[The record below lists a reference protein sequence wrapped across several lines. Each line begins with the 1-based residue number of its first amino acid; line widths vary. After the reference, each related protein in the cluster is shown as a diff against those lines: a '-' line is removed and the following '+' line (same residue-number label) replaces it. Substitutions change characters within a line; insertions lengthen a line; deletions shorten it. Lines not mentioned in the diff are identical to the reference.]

1 MSNLRLFASA
11 LSLIAG
17 LAVVGPASAATVGG
31 ITLSTDEVR
40 VLSFHSPVKTVF
52 VGNPT
57 IADVTV
63 IDSTHV
69 FVLGKSFG
77 TTNIVTL
84 DEKGQQMTDEEITVL
99 NRQKRI
105 VTVQRGAA
113 RTTLYCVGDRCEA
126 SPTPGDQTEPFDAV
140 AAQID
145 RREAQNLK
153 SAGSAQ

>member
-1 MSNLRLFASA
+1 M
-11 LSLIAG
+11 
-17 LAVVGPASAATVGG
+17 
-31 ITLSTDEVR
+31 STDEVR
-40 VLSFHSPVKTVF
+40 VLSFPSPVKTVF

-77 TTNIVTL
+77 TTNLVAL
-84 DEKGQQMTDEEITVL
+84 DEKGQEMTDEITVL
-99 NRQKRI
+99 NRQKRV

-113 RTTLYCVGDRCEA
+113 RTTLYCAGDRCEA
-126 SPTPGDQTEPFDAV
+126 SPTPGDQVEPFDAV
-140 AAQID
+140 AGQID

-153 SAGSAQ
+153 SAGGH